1 MLSRFERMTLLGS
14 ANDHLEAL
22 GTANRFE
29 RLEHFGELDIILEKL
44 GAGSAPPAPVVEPE
58 PELSDDELIIAEY
71 DRLKQVA
78 DDFNDE
84 IQIVSED
91 QKQANGLVSESLRV
105 DPEYRRLLTNY
116 DKANKAAKAWFSA
129 NRKLL
134 TRMSKDRILAKRKAS
149 QEKYEQSQINTTESA
164 SDGRVA
170 FVNTP
175 TGDKVETA
183 FRVIE
188 VDDLIISNTLDGRVN
203 PEYPQN
209 LQPRDRTRKT
219 SMLQIEKIAGDL
231 QPEQLTDSG
240 LTSQGAP
247 IIGLDRVV
255 ESGNGRTL
263 AIAKAYQAGNAKGY
277 KQYIVENAALYGLKS
292 TVVLGMKEPV
302 LVRVRKTEM
311 DRAKFTRDSNR
322 SDLQA
327 MSAAETAWVDAETI
341 SRDMMQMFRPADN
354 GNLLTRDNQHF
365 VDKFMSEVGSAG
377 AAGLYTSDGKP
388 TKQMVD
394 RLQNAI
400 FAKAYKSEKLVKL
413 VAEETDPEIR
423 NVLHALN
430 FAAADFVTMQ
440 ELDGRAHDSVTTNMI
455 DRIDDYS
462 KTDVSERTGLAA
474 EALESLIKA
483 TELVR
488 EAKATGQTIDA
499 VISQQDMFSDSD
511 PAGEAL
517 AAFISAN
524 NRSAKRLAFGFKA
537 LAQGINKELEHKA
550 ASIGDMFGGGDLTLI
565 DVITS
570 VNQEIINE
578 FGNDANTIDI
588 DRINIQAGA
597 GASGADNDNAEPSE
611 KQKEAGNY
619 KKGRLNIAGLDIV
632 IENAKGSN
640 RSGTDDNGESWS
652 VTMQH
657 HYGDI
662 KGTIGADGDKLDVF
676 IGDNLDA
683 EKVFIIDQIEPKTR
697 KFDEHK
703 IMMGF
708 NSVQAARK
716 AYFANYS
723 DGWAGLGA
731 IKVYSIDKFK
741 QWLES
746 GNTRIAVKYKEGAL
760 SELKKPELT
769 GGLNPMNYI
778 KHSAIELKTAMLK
791 ASDKGATLENIASVY
806 DGWLTAN
813 PQIQA
818 NA

>member
-1 MLSRFERMTLLGS
+1 MLSRLERMTLLGS

-29 RLEHFGELDIILEKL
+29 RLEHFAELDVILEKL
-44 GAGSAPPAPVVEPE
+44 GAGSAAPAPVAKPE
-58 PELSDDELIIAEY
+58 TDII
-71 DRLKQVA
+71 
-78 DDFNDE
+78 
-84 IQIVSED
+84 
-91 QKQANGLVSESLRV
+91 
-105 DPEYRRLLTNY
+105 
-116 DKANKAAKAWFSA
+116 
-129 NRKLL
+129 
-134 TRMSKDRILAKRKAS
+134 
-149 QEKYEQSQINTTESA
+149 ESA

-175 TGDKVETA
+175 TGDKVETS

-203 PEYPQN
+203 PEYPQD

-219 SMLQIEKIAGDL
+219 SLLQIEKIAGDL

-263 AIAKAYQAGNAKGY
+263 AIAKAYQAGNAEGY
-277 KQYIVENAALYGLKS
+277 KQYIVQNAALYGLKS
-292 TVVLGMKEPV
+292 TAVLGMKEPV

-341 SRDMMQMFRPADN
+341 SRDMMKMFTPADN
-354 GNLLTRDNQHF
+354 GNLLNKDNQHF
-365 VDKFMSEVGSAG
+365 VDKFMAEVGSAG

-423 NVLHALN
+423 NVLHAMN
-430 FAAADFVTMQ
+430 FAAADFVAMQ
-440 ELDGRAHDSVTTNMI
+440 ELDGRAHDNVTTNI
-455 DRIDDYS
+455 VERIEDYS
-462 KTDVSERTGLAA
+462 KTNVLERTGLAG

-488 EAKATGQTIDA
+488 EAKATGQPIDA
-499 VISQQDMFSDSD
+499 VISQQGMFSDGD
-511 PAGEAL
+511 PASEAL

-524 NRSAKRLAFGFKA
+524 NRSAKRLAFGFKS

-597 GASGADNDNAEPSE
+597 GASGIDNDQVEPSD

-619 KKGRLNIAGLDIV
+619 KKGWLRIAGLDIK
-632 IENAKGSN
+632 IESAKGSI
-640 RSGTDDNGESWS
+640 RSNKDDNGEKWS
-652 VTMQH
+652 VTMQN

-662 KGTIGADGDKLDVF
+662 KGTTGADGDALDVF

-683 EKVFIIDQIEPKTR
+683 EKVFIIDQVDSKTR

-723 DGWAGLGA
+723 DGWTGFGA
-731 IKVYSIDKFK
+731 IKVYSLDKFK
-741 QWLES
+741 QWIES
-746 GNTRIAVKYKEGAL
+746 GNTRVAVKYKNGAL
-760 SELKKPELT
+760 SELKKPELIT
-769 GGLNPMNYI
+769 GELNPMDYI
-778 KHSAIELKTAMLK
+778 KLSAVELKAEMLK
-791 ASDKGATLENIASVY
+791 ASDNDGATLANIARVY
-806 DGWLTAN
+806 DGWLIAN
-813 PQIQA
+813 PQTKA